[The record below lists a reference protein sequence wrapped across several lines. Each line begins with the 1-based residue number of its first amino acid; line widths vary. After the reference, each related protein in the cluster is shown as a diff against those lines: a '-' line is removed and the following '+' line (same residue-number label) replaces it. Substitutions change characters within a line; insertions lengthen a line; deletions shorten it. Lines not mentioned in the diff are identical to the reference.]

1 MAERADA
8 EARALVQPPGLVELM
23 DRWEAAWSGRDA
35 RAFAPL
41 CVAGVQYED
50 PLTDEPLLGAAAI
63 AAHAERLWAAFPDA
77 RIERAG
83 ERLHDGRFVA
93 APVRLAAT
101 HRRPLGD
108 VPATNKPVTVHGVF
122 YCETEH
128 GLLRRVR
135 AFFDA
140 YDAAAQLGILP
151 ARGSFGARALLV
163 LRGFG
168 LRSRE

>member
-1 MAERADA
+1 MAERA
-8 EARALVQPPGLVELM
+8 EATAPVAPSAPAVPELM

-35 RAFAPL
+35 GAFASL
-41 CVAGVQYED
+41 CVAAVQYED
-50 PLTDEPLLGAAAI
+50 PLADEPLIGADAI
-63 AAHAERLWAAFPDA
+63 ASHARRLWSAFPDA
-77 RIERAG
+77 RVERAG

-93 APVRLAAT
+93 APVRLTAT
-101 HRRPLGD
+101 HRRALGD
-108 VPATNKPVTVHGVF
+108 VPATNRSVTVHGVF

-135 AFFDA
+135 AFYDV

-151 ARGSFGARALLV
+151 ARGSFGARALLA

-168 LRSRE
+168 LRSRD